1 MCRLS
6 YFCSPMKPP
15 IISEVRSLS
24 IPSIRQ
30 TTLANGIE
38 VFVLQ
43 DTFAEYLRFDLVI
56 DAGRNHELYHM
67 TSKSAALLMNEGCEG
82 MSGKQI
88 SDQFESRGSS
98 LQIRSSLDHTFLSF
112 ISIEDHADILL
123 ETVAKVVMTP
133 TYSEEE
139 VEKYK
144 KRQSRKLDIEL
155 RKTEVVAYRE
165 MTSIIFGESSP
176 YGYNSTREMYSRLT
190 QEDITDFYKKCLKPG
205 KKWMFLAGNIDDQLL
220 QKIENLFGQLPNDA
234 IFPEITSSVQVNSEK
249 QAVHFDMPNSV
260 QTSLRLFRPLFTRQH
275 KDFPEMFLLSI
286 VFGGYFGSRLMK
298 NIREDEGLTYGIY
311 ASLDNLRRSGYFY
324 ISTETKHSNTSV
336 VLNLIEEEMN
346 KMSERLCSEEE
357 LQMVKRYIAG
367 QFLRM
372 MDGPLNVIK
381 VYRTLALD
389 GLNSDFYD
397 ELLNSIWRC
406 SAKNLQETAQSY
418 LRPDQFSLVTVG
430 KQIKRPI

>member
-15 IISEVRSLS
+15 LISEVRSLR
-24 IPSIRQ
+24 IPPIRQ

-43 DTFAEYLRFDLVI
+43 DAFAEYLRFDLVI
-56 DAGRNHELYHM
+56 DAGRNQELHPM
-67 TSKSAALLMNEGCEG
+67 TSKSAALLLSEGCEG
-82 MSGKQI
+82 MNGKQI
-88 SDQFESRGSS
+88 SDQFESKGSS
-98 LQIRSSLDHTFLSF
+98 LHIRSSLDHTFLSF
-112 ISIEDHADILL
+112 ISIEDHADVLL

-133 TYSEEE
+133 TYAEEE

-165 MTSIIFGESSP
+165 MTSIIFGEDSP
-176 YGYNSTREMYSRLT
+176 YGYNSTREMYRHLT
-190 QEDITDFYKKCLKPG
+190 KDDIAEFYIKCLRPG
-205 KKWMFLAGNIDDQLL
+205 KKWMFLAGNIDDRLL
-220 QKIENLFGQLPNDA
+220 HKIENLFGQLPNNA
-234 IFPEITSSVQVNSEK
+234 FTPEIITPVHVNSLK
-249 QAVHFDMPNSV
+249 QTAHFDMPNSV

-275 KDFPEMFLLSI
+275 QDFPEMFLLSI
-286 VFGGYFGSRLMK
+286 VFGGYFGSHLMK

-311 ASLDNLRRSGYFY
+311 ASLDNLRHSGYFY
-324 ISTETKHSNTSV
+324 ISTETKHSNTSL
-336 VLNLIEEEMN
+336 VLKLIEEEMN
-346 KMSERLCSEEE
+346 KMSEQLCSEEE

-389 GLNSDFYD
+389 GLKSDFYD
-397 ELLNSIWRC
+397 ELLNRVWRC
-406 SAKNLQETAQSY
+406 TAKNLQETAQSY